1 MEPVIATGNINDDAP
16 SNRIMTRQST
26 VYGYSGPHWTRPSS
40 AEYNRQRYRTV
51 DTTVVD
57 KAYSWMSFPRYRD
70 GEKLF
75 IIIPVGC
82 GIMHFI
88 KRYTGNL

>member
-16 SNRIMTRQST
+16 SNRIMTRQCMVT
-26 VYGYSGPHWTRPSS
+26 AAPIGLGHHRLNTT
-40 AEYNRQRYRTV
+40 TV

-57 KAYSWMSFPRYRD
+57 KAHSWMSFPRYRD
-70 GEKLF
+70 GEKQF
-75 IIIPVGC
+75 IIPAGF
-82 GIMHFI
+82 GIMHFMILI